1 MRIPYLST
9 ETVNKFY
16 NIGIL
21 NDIKDIYIL
30 ENYRV
35 KISELPGF
43 GVKSFQN
50 IVDGINSRRKC
61 KTSDML
67 GSLGIQGNAQST
79 FKKILEKYSL
89 DDLIDICRGYDEEA
103 LTSIEGIG
111 DEKASAII
119 EGINENRDTIDF
131 LRKQLHLENPISTN
145 MTVSFTGFRNKEFAQ
160 FLEEKG
166 IEFSDSFKKTVSL
179 LVVKNLKDE
188 LKLPEGERSKKVQ
201 KALDR
206 DIKLIDMVDYA
217 KEVGY
222 NGIL

>member
-79 FKKILEKYSL
+79 FKKI
-89 DDLIDICRGYDEEA
+89 
-103 LTSIEGIG
+103 
-111 DEKASAII
+111 
-119 EGINENRDTIDF
+119 
-131 LRKQLHLENPISTN
+131 
-145 MTVSFTGFRNKEFAQ
+145 
-160 FLEEKG
+160 
-166 IEFSDSFKKTVSL
+166 FS
-179 LVVKNLKDE
+179 
-188 LKLPEGERSKKVQ
+188 
-201 KALDR
+201 
-206 DIKLIDMVDYA
+206 
-217 KEVGY
+217 
-222 NGIL
+222 